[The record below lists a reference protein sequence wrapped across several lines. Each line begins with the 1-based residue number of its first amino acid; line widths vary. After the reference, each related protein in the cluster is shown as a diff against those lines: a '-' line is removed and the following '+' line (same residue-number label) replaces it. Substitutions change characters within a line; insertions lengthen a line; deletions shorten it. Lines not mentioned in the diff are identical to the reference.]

1 MRCHTLLIGITILI
15 LVIASCSPTGETPN
29 EKTSQEV
36 TSTIE
41 AITQPEQTVTPIQLG
56 NEPHGSNPQPAPSYM
71 EIRESVDRILKTP
84 EHPDGPLVGDD
95 GIVDQDVVR
104 AIGEYQALLVG
115 RRVDNWH
122 GWYNGHTKTPDGS
135 INVSILMSE
144 PPEDE
149 MMYTDV
155 LIWQVPETEEM
166 RMQQFSFRER
176 VAFSGLIV
184 GMQSDGKL
192 YIAYETIQSAE

>member
-1 MRCHTLLIGITILI
+1 MRCHTSLIGITFLI
-15 LVIASCSPTGETPN
+15 LVISSCSPTGETPHEN
-29 EKTSQEV
+29 SSEGV

-41 AITQPEQTVTPIQLG
+41 ANIRTARTVTPIQLG
-56 NEPHGSNPQPAPSYM
+56 REPHDTGPQPAPSYM

-84 EHPDGPLVGDD
+84 KHPDGPLVGDD
-95 GIVDQDVVR
+95 GIVDQDVVM

-122 GWYNGHTKTPDGS
+122 GWCNGHTKTRDGS
-135 INVSILMSE
+135 INVSILMRE

-155 LIWQVPETEEM
+155 LIRPVPDTEER

-176 VAFSGLIV
+176 VVYSGLIV

-192 YIAYETIQSAE
+192 SIAYETIRSAE